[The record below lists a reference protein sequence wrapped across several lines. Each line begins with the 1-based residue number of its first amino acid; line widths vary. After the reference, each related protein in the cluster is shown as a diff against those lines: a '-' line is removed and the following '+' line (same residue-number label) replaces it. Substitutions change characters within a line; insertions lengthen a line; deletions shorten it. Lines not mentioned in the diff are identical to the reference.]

1 MPIELEYSAKLTGAS
16 FLFFE
21 FKQVIKL
28 YQQGLS
34 EKEIRERVIKEN
46 LFQFKQTSSL
56 KRSLP
61 SLIRRANVLD
71 EKLRQMLLEGQLETG
86 KAITLYAI
94 MKTDRLFFEFMNEVI
109 AEKFA
114 ENNYLLEKKD
124 LNIFF
129 TNKAEQNEKI
139 AGWTDKTVKKLK
151 QIYYKILFESGIL
164 RDKKQGELNKLLL
177 DEDLKKHLIYLGDR
191 VFVRAIGSE

>member
-1 MPIELEYSAKLTGAS
+1 MPIELEYSANLTGAS

-34 EKEIRERVIKEN
+34 EKEIREKVIKEN
-46 LFQFKQTSSL
+46 LFQYKHTSSL

-71 EKLRQMLLEGQLETG
+71 ETLRQMLLEGQLETG
-86 KAITLYAI
+86 KVITLYAI
-94 MKTDRLFFEFMNEVI
+94 MKTDRLFFEFMNEII

-114 ENNYLLEKKD
+114 ENNYVLEKKD

-129 TNKAEQNEKI
+129 TYKAEQNEKI

-151 QIYYKILFESGIL
+151 QVYNKILFESGIL
-164 RDKKQGELNKLLL
+164 RDKKSGKLNKLLL
-177 DEDLKKHLIYLGDR
+177 DEDLKRHLIYLGDR